1 MLALGPERMLGL
13 RGRMGLLGLLLL
25 LLLLLLMLLRLGM
38 KGLTPVSHHLRGVF
52 SLRAAVSGEI
62 YKSLAFFSSGHARS
76 MRRQGVERGNSI
88 NNPDRTKL
96 SGAKNEQAARSQ
108 TDSCQTIASAS
119 GAEVTGRSGRAACF
133 VVPAG

>member
-13 RGRMGLLGLLLL
+13 GGRMGLLGLLLL

-62 YKSLAFFSSGHARS
+62 HKSLAFFF
-76 MRRQGVERGNSI
+76 RRVTRDPCDGKGWRGEI
-88 NNPDRTKL
+88 
-96 SGAKNEQAARSQ
+96 
-108 TDSCQTIASAS
+108 
-119 GAEVTGRSGRAACF
+119 
-133 VVPAG
+133 